1 MKRPAIIII
10 SIIMASNLLGMRFV
24 MPQAQVQPGFSQ
36 TSISRMDNLSS
47 NPVNYSYVNWRE
59 TTQTYIDFLFNT
71 SGTLSTKSGAT
82 TLVQPVSWLATAPN
96 VDTYFGETGNRVIA
110 FPSYFGMKN
119 APNTDT
125 SRGEGIAVIA
135 AVLSGSLVGYDMT
148 NYAPEGSVQA
158 PLDYVKQM
166 VNYYAIHN
174 GEKVVL
180 NNSHSNT
187 GGSWWYELLPSSLF
201 TALAS
206 IYLDHPTY
214 DGAYLED
221 ILLNMARQWYTVV
234 VAAGGSSANFSD
246 RKSYS
251 IRNGTFTSGGWSE
264 PDAAAGIAF
273 VLYMAYSHFKQMPGY
288 ETDTINFLN
297 GATWCMNFLNNLS
310 YNPFYE
316 VLIYFAPLIAARM
329 NLEQGTNYSITK
341 MINWTLDGSSA
352 VRGGWG
358 MVNQNWNGFN
368 TQGLMGSLTD
378 GDGYAFIM
386 NTFDA
391 ALGFFPLLKYSPNY
405 AKSIGKWILN
415 VSDSTKNYYPVNLPS
430 THQTC
435 YEWSVTNG
443 TGSFVAYEGLRKVNK
458 INSVHSPAGWGDPLD
473 YNWGPLTDFG
483 YGNNHVGLFAPI
495 EATNVNRVLRTDLNA
510 LDFFQANE
518 FKSYLYY
525 NPYASFQNIEIE
537 LFDDEYLFNVVTG
550 QRVTLT
556 SIGTNRYSFTIGA
569 DTAMVNIVLS
579 DNASITFEGGMML
592 ADGKFVGRVQ
602 PGLDTNRPLM
612 LAEDNTLLLEANYP
626 DFLQPDRYEV
636 WHTEHKLGQASI
648 SDGISIV
655 PITIIHQGSGYLSVD
670 IKAYRGTSLIE
681 NRSAKL
687 LLKDPQVTPLL
698 SFQTSNE
705 LQSMFQSAY
714 SAWNSGSNS
723 DKGSADNYRASAT
736 VVESGVKLKLTSDTW
751 GVAGTSKV
759 TLDFDNTNVVSFRVK
774 EVSHRWTIKVFV
786 PGGDRWGYYIAGETN
801 NTGLVTIDIAQAARQ
816 RSSAFNFTGV
826 KGCYLWFIPAG
837 ANQAEMVI
845 SDLFVYS
852 LPNDL
857 SVEFPPPDETSSS
870 SSSSGEIT
878 SSSEET
884 SSSSETTSSSSSLDS
899 SSSSSQSY
907 SESSNTTSSYSSSID
922 VPVSSREKI
931 ISVETA
937 VKIGSVSILNIGTI
951 VAFIILKKKKLI

>member
-1 MKRPAIIII
+1 
-10 SIIMASNLLGMRFV
+10 
-24 MPQAQVQPGFSQ
+24 
-36 TSISRMDNLSS
+36 
-47 NPVNYSYVNWRE
+47 
-59 TTQTYIDFLFNT
+59 
-71 SGTLSTKSGAT
+71 
-82 TLVQPVSWLATAPN
+82 
-96 VDTYFGETGNRVIA
+96 
-110 FPSYFGMKN
+110 
-119 APNTDT
+119 
-125 SRGEGIAVIA
+125 
-135 AVLSGSLVGYDMT
+135 
-148 NYAPEGSVQA
+148 
-158 PLDYVKQM
+158 
-166 VNYYAIHN
+166 
-174 GEKVVL
+174 
-180 NNSHSNT
+180 
-187 GGSWWYELLPSSLF
+187 
-201 TALAS
+201 
-206 IYLDHPTY
+206 
-214 DGAYLED
+214 
-221 ILLNMARQWYTVV
+221 
-234 VAAGGSSANFSD
+234 
-246 RKSYS
+246 
-251 IRNGTFTSGGWSE
+251 
-264 PDAAAGIAF
+264 
-273 VLYMAYSHFKQMPGY
+273 
-288 ETDTINFLN
+288 
-297 GATWCMNFLNNLS
+297 
-310 YNPFYE
+310 
-316 VLIYFAPLIAARM
+316 
-329 NLEQGTNYSITK
+329 
-341 MINWTLDGSSA
+341 
-352 VRGGWG
+352 
-358 MVNQNWNGFN
+358 
-368 TQGLMGSLTD
+368 
-378 GDGYAFIM
+378 
-386 NTFDA
+386 
-391 ALGFFPLLKYSPNY
+391 
-405 AKSIGKWILN
+405 
-415 VSDSTKNYYPVNLPS
+415 
-430 THQTC
+430 
-435 YEWSVTNG
+435 
-443 TGSFVAYEGLRKVNK
+443 
-458 INSVHSPAGWGDPLD
+458 
-473 YNWGPLTDFG
+473 
-483 YGNNHVGLFAPI
+483 
-495 EATNVNRVLRTDLNA
+495 
-510 LDFFQANE
+510 
-518 FKSYLYY
+518 
-525 NPYASFQNIEIE
+525 
-537 LFDDEYLFNVVTG
+537 
-550 QRVTLT
+550 
-556 SIGTNRYSFTIGA
+556 
-569 DTAMVNIVLS
+569 
-579 DNASITFEGGMML
+579 
-592 ADGKFVGRVQ
+592 
-602 PGLDTNRPLM
+602 M

-626 DFLQPDRYEV
+626 DFLQRDRYEV

-816 RSSAFNFTGV
+816 RSSSFNFTGV

-922 VPVSSREKI
+922 VPVSSSEQI